1 MSERKNMMWTV
12 SLITATVVLIGGF
25 LLSGGLAVFL
35 DSGA

>member
-1 MSERKNMMWTV
+1 MSERKKMMWTV
-12 SLITATVVLIGGF
+12 SVISAAVVLIGGF